1 MKFFLLFSI
10 LFLNFLQA
18 NELKEVLLIHSYHK
32 GYIWTDDISK
42 TIEKNFSSDK
52 NIELTTVY
60 MDTKRIDDPSYLANL
75 AKLYKQQFTNRT
87 FDLIIISDNNAFD
100 FMELYYDSL
109 FKNVPVLFCGINNYD
124 KNMLDKLTFKNISG
138 VAEEVDIEKNFE
150 LISRLHPN
158 LKNLLI
164 INDTST
170 TGYAVKKDLAKI
182 IEKYKKRFNIEY
194 TDNLD
199 ISDLKIK
206 VSKLEKS
213 NSAIL
218 FVLLFKDTTGKY
230 FTHKQSF
237 EEVKKVSEVPIYGL
251 WDFYLNSGMVGGLLT
266 SGISQGET
274 VSKMALDVLNGKDI
288 KDIPI
293 LEKSPNL
300 YIFNYNELKRFNLD
314 VYKYVENP
322 IIINEPTSIYKEHIK
337 FFIITIIIIA
347 LLSIIVV
354 ILKANIQ
361 RREKLELELS
371 NRIEFDKVLLD
382 TIPNPIY
389 YKNVEG
395 KFLGCN
401 TSFTS
406 LVNCSRDE
414 VIGKTAFDFFPLPIA
429 TKNTLIDQELLNTF
443 STSTSEFTFY
453 TTSNEMKHIIL
464 NKAVYKNIDGSV
476 GGIVCIMDDITE
488 RIQQKQFLIQQSK
501 LAEMGDMIAA
511 IAHQW
516 NEPLVELSALIQD
529 IQTSYLLKELKDK
542 NVKEF
547 VNDSM
552 VQIKYMS
559 KTLTDFRNFL
569 KPSTKKQLFS
579 ISKALTEINEIIG
592 KQVFYSNI
600 KMNFNYKNKNEE
612 LLIYGYENEFKQ
624 VLLNIINNA
633 KNKIVENCLPLNKKG
648 NININIKRC
657 STFNTIEII
666 DDAGAI
672 DEKVINSIFDP
683 YFTTKQDGM
692 GLGLYMAK
700 VIIEEKM
707 RGSITVRNDEN
718 HVIFTI
724 KLHKLNET
732 ITKRLKIKNYNVISF
747 TDGSDAYE
755 NITEDFSCFILDIN
769 VPNID
774 GIKILKKIREY
785 YEIVPV
791 IIISASVELDI
802 IKQSY
807 DFGCNDYL
815 KKPFFIDE
823 LEIKIEK
830 LCNIQDSKIYFDENS
845 YFDFKSATIV
855 IDNQEIRLT
864 KKEKL
869 LINLFL
875 SKKNQVITYEN
886 IESYVWEG
894 NFSSLESIRSLIRR
908 VRRIFPKEYIQTI
921 IDAGYIFKNI

>member
-322 IIINEPTSIYKEHIK
+322 IIINEPTSIYKEYTK

-724 KLHKLNET
+724 KLPHK
-732 ITKRLKIKNYNVISF
+732 KV
-747 TDGSDAYE
+747 
-755 NITEDFSCFILDIN
+755 
-769 VPNID
+769 
-774 GIKILKKIREY
+774 
-785 YEIVPV
+785 
-791 IIISASVELDI
+791 
-802 IKQSY
+802 
-807 DFGCNDYL
+807 
-815 KKPFFIDE
+815 
-823 LEIKIEK
+823 
-830 LCNIQDSKIYFDENS
+830 
-845 YFDFKSATIV
+845 
-855 IDNQEIRLT
+855 
-864 KKEKL
+864 
-869 LINLFL
+869 
-875 SKKNQVITYEN
+875 
-886 IESYVWEG
+886 
-894 NFSSLESIRSLIRR
+894 
-908 VRRIFPKEYIQTI
+908 
-921 IDAGYIFKNI
+921 

>member
-199 ISDLKIK
+199 ISDLKTK

-476 GGIVCIMDDITE
+476 GGIVCIMDDMTE
-488 RIQQKQFLIQQSK
+488 RTQQRQFLIQQSK

-724 KLHKLNET
+724 KLPHK
-732 ITKRLKIKNYNVISF
+732 KV
-747 TDGSDAYE
+747 
-755 NITEDFSCFILDIN
+755 
-769 VPNID
+769 
-774 GIKILKKIREY
+774 
-785 YEIVPV
+785 
-791 IIISASVELDI
+791 
-802 IKQSY
+802 
-807 DFGCNDYL
+807 
-815 KKPFFIDE
+815 
-823 LEIKIEK
+823 
-830 LCNIQDSKIYFDENS
+830 
-845 YFDFKSATIV
+845 
-855 IDNQEIRLT
+855 
-864 KKEKL
+864 
-869 LINLFL
+869 
-875 SKKNQVITYEN
+875 
-886 IESYVWEG
+886 
-894 NFSSLESIRSLIRR
+894 
-908 VRRIFPKEYIQTI
+908 
-921 IDAGYIFKNI
+921 